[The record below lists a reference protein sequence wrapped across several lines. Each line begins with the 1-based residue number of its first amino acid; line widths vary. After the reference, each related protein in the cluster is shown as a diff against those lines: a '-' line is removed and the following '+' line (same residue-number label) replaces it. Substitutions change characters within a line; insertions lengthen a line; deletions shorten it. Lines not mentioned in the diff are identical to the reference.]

1 MGSPPSLVV
10 HYGHTGLDPGS
21 VHIVYPAGSTAA
33 DTSDP
38 DNLEDVT
45 RARNLPLIDIVRR
58 HSQEV
63 AAAKNLS
70 ADHARALHGQLMS
83 GFVGSR
89 SDLEDF
95 ASRPRLALSTLDKS
109 GGFPLR
115 EVYGW
120 AEGAFHPGFFQRMMS
135 TMLIGY
141 PIMGPGELFLCAM
154 TDYRRPSEP
163 KGDLVGDRGYAEV
176 KAEGRLGGQR
186 PDRDGQQSKSLA
198 ATVLGFAED
207 PSKSWCAA
215 SYRWLSEALSMT
227 KLTRAKARAVAS
239 AMMNYECE
247 VDPGM
252 VPAMLADPQAF
263 HAALHLHCYSVRRGF
278 GEVLFL
284 SRDRTTLTSYAG
296 STFAEARS
304 FADANLRNR
313 GGWGGWSQDRSGVQ
327 VEHVRST

>member
-1 MGSPPSLVV
+1 MGSPPNLVV
-10 HYGHTGLDPGS
+10 HYGHADLDPGS
-21 VHIVYPAGSTAA
+21 VHIVYPAGATAV

-38 DNLEDVT
+38 DNLDDVT
-45 RARNLPLIDIVRR
+45 RARNLPLIDLVRR
-58 HSQEV
+58 HVQGV
-63 AAAKNLS
+63 ASYSNLS
-70 ADHARALHGQLMS
+70 ADHARSLHGQLMS

-95 ASRPRLALSTLDKS
+95 AARPRLALSAADKS
-109 GGFPLR
+109 SGFPLR

-120 AEGAFHPGFFQRMMS
+120 AEPVFRPGFFERMMS

-154 TDYRRPSEP
+154 TDYKRPSEP
-163 KGDLVGDRGYAEV
+163 KGDLVGERGYAEV

-186 PDRDGQQSKSLA
+186 PDRDGQQSKSEA
-198 ATVLGFAED
+198 ARALGVPED

-215 SYRWLSEALSMT
+215 SYRWLAESLSSA
-227 KLTRAKARAVAS
+227 KLTRRRARAVVA

-247 VDPGM
+247 LDPGM
-252 VPAMLADPQAF
+252 VSAMLSDPQAF
-263 HAALHLHCYSVRRGF
+263 HAALHLHCYSSRRRF

-284 SRDRTTLTSYAG
+284 SRDRTTLTAYTG
-296 STFAEARS
+296 STFAEARA

-327 VEHVRST
+327 VEHVRTT